1 MENKK
6 NSSTKRTRGA
16 QPGNS
21 NAVKHGFYSRNFKH
35 LETSDLEVALLN
47 GLDDEIAMLRVVIR
61 RVFDYTHAE
70 KQNLNTWTTGLETL
84 GAACTRLAHLL
95 RTQKLLGGQES
106 DMSSALSQALKEVTK
121 EFGYG

>member
-21 NAVKHGFYSRNFKH
+21 NAVKHGFYSRNFKQ
-35 LETSDLEVALLN
+35 LESADLEIALLN
-47 GLDDEIAMLRVVIR
+47 GLDDEIAMLRVIIR

-70 KQNLNTWTTGLETL
+70 KQNLDTWTTGLATL
-84 GAACTRLAHLL
+84 GAACTRMAHLL
-95 RTQKLLGGQES
+95 RTQKLIAGDDDITTNALTMALGKIMQERGI
-106 DMSSALSQALKEVTK
+106 D
-121 EFGYG
+121 